1 MVDSIVACK
10 KDFNYHHGSGL
21 KLAISKGDTAKIF
34 IYGKNI
40 VSIDML
46 SCVDSQSVGYRL
58 TFLPQEYTEIF

>member
-1 MVDSIVACK
+1 MVNSIVSCK

-21 KLAISKGDTAKIF
+21 NLSISKGDTAKIF

-46 SCVDSQSVGYRL
+46 SCVDSKSDGYRL
-58 TFLPQEYTEIF
+58 TFLPQEYTESF

>member
-21 KLAISKGDTAKIF
+21 NLSISKGDTAKIF

-40 VSIDML
+40 VSIYML
-46 SCVDSQSVGYRL
+46 SCVDRQSEGYKL
-58 TFLPQEYTEIF
+58 TLLPEEYIENF